1 MSKGNS
7 NTNSRK
13 LHNKKDGGGLTG
25 TLTTEGETQAPD
37 IAASEVKIIEKIGS
51 GCFGTVYR
59 GSCRGKDVAVKKL
72 HQQTLVDA
80 ALEEFKKE
88 VEIMTHLRHPNI
100 VLLMGACTEP
110 GNLMII
116 TEMMPKGDVS
126 SIIHNSN
133 SKLSL
138 LKKLHMAKDVA
149 QGMNW
154 LHCSNPPIIHRDVKP
169 TNLLVDD
176 NWNVKICDFGL
187 STISRDNAVKDNG
200 MAPGTPLWMSPEVL
214 QGKDLN
220 EKVDI
225 YSYGIV
231 LWEML
236 TGEEPFT
243 DHDSY
248 NAFVQAVCIE
258 KERPP
263 IPEDMH
269 ASLSNLLELCWHAT
283 PEMRPT
289 FETIIG
295 MLDEA
300 MVDCT
305 IPDTDAAQMWKD
317 NWMGKD
323 DISFNKFV
331 AVLARKLDLQFG
343 RDRERNLDYK
353 CLRAILTTERDEN
366 FTVNIEKFGNI
377 IQWFGP
383 LKQKRKGGDVNIVT
397 LVKNAMQEHWFHG
410 DLPRQT
416 SEAILSDHLK
426 KKGTYLIRLSTTD
439 ATKTPFTISKVNK
452 KGTINH
458 QRVFVSRDRSGYYV
472 IIKSKEDKDK
482 KLEAKGG
489 IEVLINKVAADLGLK
504 YCCPGRKYNELFISN
519 KVEGY
524 LPSPEDE
531 DSDD

>member
-1 MSKGNS
+1 MMKVTSSSKK
-7 NTNSRK
+7 T
-13 LHNKKDGGGLTG
+13 KKDTGLTG
-25 TLTTEGETQAPD
+25 TLTGEETQAPD
-37 IAASEVKIIEKIGS
+37 IQASEVKVMEKIGG

-59 GSCRGKDVAVKKL
+59 GICRGKDVAVKKL
-72 HQQTLVDA
+72 HQQTLVDS

-116 TEMMPKGDVS
+116 TEMMPRGDVS
-126 SIIHNSN
+126 SIIHSQNV
-133 SKLSL
+133 KISL

-187 STISRDNAVKDNG
+187 STITRDKPVVDNG
-200 MAPGTPLWMSPEVL
+200 LAPGTPLWMSPEVL
-214 QGKDLN
+214 QGKVLN

-236 TGEEPFT
+236 TGQEPFT

-269 ASLSNLLELCWHAT
+269 PSLSNLLELCWHAD
-283 PEMRPT
+283 PSMRCT
-289 FETIIG
+289 FEQIITK
-295 MLDEA
+295 LDDA
-300 MVDCT
+300 MVECT
-305 IPDTDAAQMWKD
+305 IPDQDAAQMWKD

-323 DISFNKFV
+323 EISFNKFV

-353 CLRAILTTERDEN
+353 CLRALLAVEKDEN
-366 FTVNIEKFGNI
+366 FTINIEKFGLLI
-377 IQWFGP
+377 KWFGP
-383 LKQKRKGGDVNIVT
+383 LKQK
-397 LVKNAMQEHWFHG
+397 
-410 DLPRQT
+410 
-416 SEAILSDHLK
+416 K
-426 KKGTYLIRLSTTD
+426 KK
-439 ATKTPFTISKVNK
+439 
-452 KGTINH
+452 
-458 QRVFVSRDRSGYYV
+458 Q
-472 IIKSKEDKDK
+472 
-482 KLEAKGG
+482 
-489 IEVLINKVAADLGLK
+489 
-504 YCCPGRKYNELFISN
+504 
-519 KVEGY
+519 
-524 LPSPEDE
+524 
-531 DSDD
+531 